1 MGHKSSLNFSLTPGN
16 ALEFY
21 TVCPGKERESAA
33 QRDVIWV
40 CDVVLERGSKLP
52 LLCLLL
58 HIYRCI
64 GLIEKRQHGVQR
76 SVSSLPLGVKQR

>member
-16 ALEFY
+16 VLDFY
-21 TVCPGKERESAA
+21 AACPGKEWESAA

-40 CDVVLERGSKLP
+40 CDVVLVRGSKLP

-58 HIYRCI
+58 HIYRCV
-64 GLIEKRQHGVQR
+64 GLIQKRQHEVQR
-76 SVSSLPLGVKQR
+76 GDSSLPLGVKQR